1 LRGDFPDSPLGFCAL
16 RRSIAGAIDVFL
28 EASAVRQVR
37 FRETDLPKLC
47 GLGSLFVPWRVFMA
61 LPSGGTAFVY

>member
-47 GLGSLFVPWRVFMA
+47 GDGRPYVRWIVFKA
-61 LPSGGTAFVY
+61 LPSGGTAFV